1 MAQFGKLISFIGSK
15 RLVFRENFSHSAR
28 DKIAR
33 ATGGAGHRGNGRPD
47 WSNLR
52 VDVEGDDF
60 VECTVYYIQCDLGN
74 CIMNI
79 MFVCLFRCCSFWSTW
94 DQRQSG
100 LFLLGFR
107 TQVDSMGFGTQRSQM
122 QRRLD
127 TKTSPRGSWGSWA
140 SGRNPKFLL
149 CNLWLWKRYHQRPH
163 RWIHESLGEKS
174 PSEKGNE
181 IQRSNRNPLHLDRL
195 VSWPRKQ
202 AHSNDKYS
210 ELIFVWQSWFKR
222 VIRLLMRD

>member
-1 MAQFGKLISFIGSK
+1 MAQFGKLISLIGSK

-60 VECTVYYIQCDLGN
+60 VECTVYYIQCDLCN
-74 CIMNI
+74 CIMFNVCVVI
-79 MFVCLFRCCSFWSTW
+79 QVLFFLKYLGPKTKWAVFV
-94 DQRQSG
+94 
-100 LFLLGFR
+100 GFSNAGWLDGVWHSEV
-107 TQVDSMGFGTQRSQM
+107 TDDFDWF
-122 QRRLD
+122 RRLD

-149 CNLWLWKRYHQRPH
+149 CNLWLWKRYHQRPSVDP
-163 RWIHESLGEKS
+163 WKFGWEKS
-174 PSEKGNE
+174 IWKREWNSTEQPES
-181 IQRSNRNPLHLDRL
+181 PA
-195 VSWPRKQ
+195 SWQ
-202 AHSNDKYS
+202 TC
-210 ELIFVWQSWFKR
+210 
-222 VIRLLMRD
+222 

>member
-15 RLVFRENFSHSAR
+15 RLVFRKNFSHSAR

-60 VECTVYYIQCDLGN
+60 VECTVCYIQCDLCN
-74 CIMNI
+74 CII
-79 MFVCLFRCCSFWSTW
+79 FVCLFRYCSF
-94 DQRQSG
+94 G
-100 LFLLGFR
+100 
-107 TQVDSMGFGTQRSQM
+107 VPGTKDKVGCFCWVFE
-122 QRRLD
+122 RRL
-127 TKTSPRGSWGSWA
+127 TRWGLALRGHRCNADWIRRLLPEALGEVGLLEETQSFCCA
-140 SGRNPKFLL
+140 TCDCGRGITRGL
-149 CNLWLWKRYHQRPH
+149 

-181 IQRSNRNPLHLDRL
+181 IQRSNRNRLHLGRL

-210 ELIFVWQSWFKR
+210 ELIFSWQSCLKR
-222 VIRLLMRD
+222 VIRLLMRE

>member
-1 MAQFGKLISFIGSK
+1 MAQFEKLISFIGSK

-79 MFVCLFRCCSFWSTW
+79 IFVCLFRCCSFWSTW
-94 DQRQSG
+94 DQKQSG

-107 TQVDSMGFGTQRSQM
+107 TQVDSMGFGTQRSQIM

-149 CNLWLWKRYHQRPH
+149 CNLWLWKRYHQRPSVDPWKVWVRKVH
-163 RWIHESLGEKS
+163 LK
-174 PSEKGNE
+174 KGMKFNGATGIACILADLLVDPGSRH
-181 IQRSNRNPLHLDRL
+181 IQMTSI
-195 VSWPRKQ
+195 VS
-202 AHSNDKYS
+202 
-210 ELIFVWQSWFKR
+210 
-222 VIRLLMRD
+222 